1 MTSYTVECK
10 QASSD
15 DSWRAV
21 ATVGDPQTF
30 GGHTPMSTRPS
41 LSHTITQLQPGEE
54 YILRVF
60 CQNSVGV
67 SKLNSSQFLARLLSI
82 LLHCMYCV

>member
-21 ATVGDPQTF
+21 ATVEDPQTF
-30 GGHTPMSTRPS
+30 GGHTPMSTRPHS
-41 LSHTITQLQPGEE
+41 VTPLHSCSQERNTYSECFAKTQSE
-54 YILRVF
+54 
-60 CQNSVGV
+60 
-67 SKLNSSQFLARLLSI
+67 
-82 LLHCMYCV
+82 